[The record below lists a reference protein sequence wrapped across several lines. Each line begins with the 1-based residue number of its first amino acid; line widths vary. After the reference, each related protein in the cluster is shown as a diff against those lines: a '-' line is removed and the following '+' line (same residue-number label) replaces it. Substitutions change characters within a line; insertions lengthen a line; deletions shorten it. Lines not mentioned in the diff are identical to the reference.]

1 MPLIY
6 RNNLSRAL
14 TWEEADGNLKYLS
27 TTMSG
32 SNINIT
38 GSTIILT
45 GSVYFQSTLVQF
57 TNLPTSSV
65 GLTTGT
71 IWNSGSFI
79 KIV

>member
-1 MPLIY
+1 MSLIY
-6 RNNLSRAL
+6 RNSLSRAL
-14 TWEEADGNLKYLS
+14 TWEEADGNLNYLS

-32 SNINIT
+32 SAVNIT

-57 TNLPTSSV
+57 TNLPTASA
-65 GLTTGT
+65 GLPTGS